1 MPTITVADQ
10 LSAQELIRLSLEGD
24 GQAFSELV
32 KPYRPMF
39 YKKALSMVLNESD
52 AEDVTQIA
60 LLNAFRKL
68 SQFRLDAQFRT
79 WVTSIVINEALMW
92 LRARRRFKQESLDPE
107 EREGGSSSI
116 DIADPRENPSQVFE
130 RKQLRGAILKG
141 VFLLPSLLRSVF
153 ILRDLRL
160 LSIADTAKRLG
171 ITETCVKTRLRRAKL
186 QLQKSLT
193 HFREAH
199 RTVNGEVGQITQT
212 VSQLRTIYGSGL
224 GTDASPRVIE
234 LQAKFVF

>member
-24 GQAFSELV
+24 SQAFSELV

-39 YKKALSMVLNESD
+39 YKKALSIVRNESD
-52 AEDVTQIA
+52 AEDVTQTA
-60 LLNAFRKL
+60 LLKAFRKL

-79 WVTSIVINEALMW
+79 WATSIVINEALMC
-92 LRARRRFKQESLDPE
+92 LRASRRFKQESLDHE
-107 EREGGSSSI
+107 ERGDGSFSI
-116 DIADPRENPSQVFE
+116 DISDPRENPSQILE
-130 RKQLRGAILKG
+130 RKQVRGAIFRA

-160 LSIADTAKRLG
+160 VSISDTAKALG
-171 ITETCVKTRLRRAKL
+171 ITETCVKTRLRRARL
-186 QLQKSLT
+186 QLQESLA

-199 RTVNGEVGQITQT
+199 QTVNRDYKSNSSTNSIPWPWSTKV
-212 VSQLRTIYGSGL
+212 
-224 GTDASPRVIE
+224 ASEIE
-234 LQAKFVF
+234 LEAIH